1 MPKPKKQP
9 IPKPKPKSK
18 PPVKEK
24 YITPDEL
31 EVYWEEYKQWVIE
44 NPFKVQDYVGKDG
57 VEVFRLRQR
66 PLLQQ
71 RFFSWVR
78 ANKGHV
84 VHQYFDNL
92 RGAYNSYL
100 GIVTRINE
108 ERQSDQIEG
117 GMVGIYNQQL
127 TAKLNGLIDKQ
138 ETKII
143 TEQPFFGD

>member
-1 MPKPKKQP
+1 MAKPKKQAE
-9 IPKPKPKSK
+9 PKPRSK

-24 YITPDEL
+24 YITPDDLAE
-31 EVYWEEYKQWVIE
+31 YWEEYKEWVFY
-44 NPFKVQDYVGKDG
+44 NPIKIQDFVGKDG

-66 PLLQQ
+66 PLLVT

-78 ANKGHV
+78 ANKGHL

-92 RGAYNSYL
+92 KGAYNSYL
-100 GIVTRINE
+100 GVVTRIRE
-108 ERQSDQIEG
+108 DWQADQIEG

-143 TEQPFFGD
+143 TEQPLFGD